1 MRNAFADEITRLAAV
16 DSRVVL
22 LSGDIGNKLFD
33 SFKAVGDGRFL
44 NCGVAEACMMS
55 TAAGLALSGFRPVVY
70 TITPFTTTRC
80 FEQVRVGVCYHEAP
94 VMIVGTGSGLS
105 YASLGPTHHSLE
117 DLAIM
122 RTLPGMTVLAPCDSE
137 ELRALLR
144 QGLEQ
149 DGPVY
154 MRIGKK
160 GEPTIPAVEAAI
172 HLGRSRT
179 IRRGS
184 DVCLIATGTIMSEAL
199 AAAELLSEEGI
210 SCQLMSCHTV
220 KPLDVTMLE
229 EAFYS
234 FPLVGVVEEHGRIGG
249 LGGAIAEW
257 RCGREEELAPMVAFG
272 AADRFL
278 HEIGS
283 QAYARCHYGLTAA
296 AIAATLSG
304 RLHARW
310 REGGSAADAGRA

>member
-1 MRNAFADEITRLAAV
+1 MRNAFAAEIARLAA
-16 DSRVVL
+16 DDARVLL
-22 LSGDIGNKLFD
+22 LSGDIGNKLFEP
-33 SFKAVGDGRFL
+33 FKAAAEGRFL

-94 VMIVGTGSGLS
+94 VTIVGTGSGLS

-144 QGLEQ
+144 QSLRHE
-149 DGPVY
+149 GPVY

-160 GEPTIPAVEAAI
+160 GEPTLSAAEALI
-172 HLGRSRT
+172 QLGRART
-179 IRRGS
+179 IKRGS
-184 DVCLIATGTIMSEAL
+184 DVCLIAAGTIMGEAL
-199 AAAELLSEEGI
+199 SAAELLAHDGI
-210 SCQLMSCHTV
+210 SCRVVSCHTV
-220 KPLDVTMLE
+220 KPLDLVMLE
-229 EAFYS
+229 EVFQS

-257 RCGREEELAPMVAFG
+257 RCGRIDQLAPMVGFG
-272 AADRFL
+272 AADTFL

-283 QAYARCHYGLTAA
+283 QTYARGRYGLTGAV
-296 AIAATLSG
+296 IAATLRE
-304 RLHARW
+304 RLR
-310 REGGSAADAGRA
+310 G